1 MGIDN
6 DTAFGD
12 GPEEFLFR
20 EEAGVEEIK
29 KFECFEEEGIQA
41 DFGWGFEL
49 YFLYQFSFETGILYW
64 LRCDGVRH
72 SLNTP

>member
-12 GPEEFLFR
+12 GPEEVLFR
-20 EEAGVEEIK
+20 EGAGVEEIK

-41 DFGWGFEL
+41 DFG
-49 YFLYQFSFETGILYW
+49 
-64 LRCDGVRH
+64 
-72 SLNTP
+72 